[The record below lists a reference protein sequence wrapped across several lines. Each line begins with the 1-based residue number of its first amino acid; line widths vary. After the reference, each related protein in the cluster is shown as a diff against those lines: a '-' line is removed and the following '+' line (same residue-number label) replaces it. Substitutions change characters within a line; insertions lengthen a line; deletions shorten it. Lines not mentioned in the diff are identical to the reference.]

1 MTLVELIEKTEI
13 ANYETWRIIY
23 GTQIDQYM
31 TIRDVLKDEELCRME
46 VIGVYLKEK
55 KIYLSFLV
63 SKGKTIDRWAAVI
76 RDRPYNKLFD
86 VFIPEENVAIYN
98 IPLISII
105 QDTKLRD
112 RIPQEVSLE
121 YRRFLI

>member
-23 GTQIDQYM
+23 GIQIDQYM

-76 RDRPYNKLFD
+76 RDWSYNNLFD

-98 IPLISII
+98 RPLISII

>member
-13 ANYETWRIIY
+13 ANYETRRIIY

-55 KIYLSFLV
+55 KIYLSFV
-63 SKGKTIDRWAAVI
+63 SKGKTIERWAAVI
-76 RDRPYNKLFD
+76 RDWSYNNLFD

-98 IPLISII
+98 RPLISII

>member
-55 KIYLSFLV
+55 KIYLSFV
-63 SKGKTIDRWAAVI
+63 SKGKTIERWAAVI
-76 RDRPYNKLFD
+76 RDWSYNNLFD

-98 IPLISII
+98 RPLISII

>member
-1 MTLVELIEKTEI
+1 MTLVELIEKTEM

-55 KIYLSFLV
+55 KIYLSFV
-63 SKGKTIDRWAAVI
+63 SKGKTIERWAAVI
-76 RDRPYNKLFD
+76 SDWSYNNLFD

-98 IPLISII
+98 RPLISII

>member
-23 GTQIDQYM
+23 GIQIDQYM

-46 VIGVYLKEK
+46 VNGVYLKEK

-76 RDRPYNKLFD
+76 RDWSYNKLFD

>member
-55 KIYLSFLV
+55 KIYLSFV
-63 SKGKTIDRWAAVI
+63 SNGKTIERRAAVI
-76 RDRPYNKLFD
+76 RDWSYNNLFD

-98 IPLISII
+98 RPLISII

>member
-55 KIYLSFLV
+55 KIYLSFV
-63 SKGKTIDRWAAVI
+63 SKGKTIESWAAVI
-76 RDRPYNKLFD
+76 RDWSYNNLFD

-98 IPLISII
+98 RPLISII
-105 QDTKLRD
+105 QETKLRD

>member
-55 KIYLSFLV
+55 KIYLSFV
-63 SKGKTIDRWAAVI
+63 SKGKTIERWAAVI
-76 RDRPYNKLFD
+76 RDWSYNNLFD

-98 IPLISII
+98 RPLISII

-112 RIPQEVSLE
+112 RIP
-121 YRRFLI
+121 